1 MNKQQYNQCVDVYA
15 DGLFRFILKNLR
27 DSFEAD
33 NIVQNTFEKLWLK
46 REEIVFEKAK
56 PYLFKVA
63 YNNMIDV
70 IRQNKKIV
78 QMDVETH
85 DREADSQEYSGLHE
99 ALNIGLAKL
108 PEKQRTVVTLR
119 DYEGYSYDEIAEIT
133 ELSLQQ
139 VKVYIYRARLTLKE
153 FIGKPEVLI

>member
-15 DGLFRFILKNLR
+15 DGLFRFIIKNIG
-27 DSFEAD
+27 DAFEAD

-46 REEIVFEKAK
+46 RDEVIFEKAK

-78 QMDVETH
+78 QMDVAIH
-85 DREADSQEYSGLHE
+85 DSEAVIQEYNGLYE
-99 ALNIGLAKL
+99 ALRKGLERL
-108 PEKQRTVVTLR
+108 PEKQRTVITLR

-133 ELSLQQ
+133 DLSLQQ
-139 VKVYIYRARLTLKE
+139 VKVYIYRARTTLKE
-153 FIGKPEVLI
+153 FIGKMEVLI

>member
-15 DGLFRFILKNLR
+15 DGLFRFILKNLG

-46 REEIVFEKAK
+46 REDVVFEKAK

-78 QMDVETH
+78 QMDVEVH
-85 DREADSQEYSGLHE
+85 DRETNTQEYNGLQE
-99 ALNIGLAKL
+99 ALIKGLERL
-108 PEKQRTVVTLR
+108 PEKQRTVITLR

-133 ELSLQQ
+133 QLSLPQ
-139 VKVYIYRARLTLKE
+139 VKVYIYRGRLALKE

>member
-15 DGLFRFILKNLR
+15 DGIYRFILKNLG
-27 DSFEAD
+27 DAFEAD

-46 REEIVFEKAK
+46 REDVVFEKAK

-78 QMDVETH
+78 QMDIEAH
-85 DREADSQEYSGLHE
+85 DREADTQEYSGLHE
-99 ALNIGLAKL
+99 ALRKGLERL
-108 PEKQRTVVTLR
+108 PEKQKTVIMLR

-133 ELSLQQ
+133 TLSLQQ
-139 VKVYIYRARLTLKE
+139 VKVYIYRARLALKE

>member
-1 MNKQQYNQCVDVYA
+1 MNKQQYNQCVEVYA
-15 DGLFRFILKNLR
+15 DGIYRFILKNLG
-27 DSFEAD
+27 DAFEAD

-46 REEIVFEKAK
+46 HDEVIFEKAK

-78 QMDVETH
+78 QIDAEAH
-85 DREADSQEYSGLHE
+85 DSVAESQEYTGLQE
-99 ALNIGLAKL
+99 VLRKGLERL
-108 PEKQRTVVTLR
+108 PEKQKTVITLR

-133 ELSLQQ
+133 GLSLQQ
-139 VKVYIYRARLTLKE
+139 VKVYIYRGRLALKE